1 MKPALGS
8 RILPR
13 ATRNNKNTMK
23 KKYEVTPEQAYEIIK
38 KMNAGEKLSE
48 CEHIKYKI
56 SLAKIEVVSY
66 GLRMKAAK
74 NLIDIAKES
83 KNTVDR
89 AMSVVSDLMAEDIND
104 EALQNAMFAI
114 GDMLKYIKN
123 SEDPDL
129 LFSLMV
135 NEIVRVILGASQ
147 LMVELKKQEENRKK

>member
-1 MKPALGS
+1 MK
-8 RILPR
+8 
-13 ATRNNKNTMK
+13 K
-23 KKYEVTPEQAYEIIK
+23 KKYEVTPEEAYEIIK
-38 KMNAGEKLSE
+38 KKNAGDKLTKE
-48 CEHIKYKI
+48 EHIKYKI
-56 SLAKIEVVSY
+56 SVAKMEVVSY
-66 GLRMKAAK
+66 GLRMRAAK

-83 KNTVDR
+83 ENTVDR

-104 EALQNAMFAI
+104 EALQNAIFAI

-147 LMVELKKQEENRKK
+147 LMVELKKQEENKKK